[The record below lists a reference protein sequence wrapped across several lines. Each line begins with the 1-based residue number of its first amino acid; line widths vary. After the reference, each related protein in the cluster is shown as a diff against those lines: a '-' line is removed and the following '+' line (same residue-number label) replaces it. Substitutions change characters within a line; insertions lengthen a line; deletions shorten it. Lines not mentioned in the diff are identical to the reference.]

1 MKVKDLIA
9 QLSKI
14 DQNLEVYGYSEDE
27 SIATQEKPF
36 RFFAVEDVSVNRA
49 ILNRGKYGTPEAVF
63 DSGEGSQNLAF
74 LNMTAD
80 F

>member
-1 MKVKDLIA
+1 MIA

-27 SIATQEKPF
+27 SVATNERPF
-36 RFFAVEDVSVNRA
+36 RFLFIDDISVNGVILSRDDDGIPQA
-49 ILNRGKYGTPEAVF
+49 IF
-63 DSGEGSQNLAF
+63 DNGPGSQRLV
-74 LNMTAD
+74 LINMSAD